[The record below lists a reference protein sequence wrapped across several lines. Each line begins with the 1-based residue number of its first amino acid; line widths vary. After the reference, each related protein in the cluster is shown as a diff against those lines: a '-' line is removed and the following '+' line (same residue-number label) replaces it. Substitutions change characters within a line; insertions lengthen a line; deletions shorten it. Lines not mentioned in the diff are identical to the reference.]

1 MLAVAGIFDLVV
13 LGVVL
18 LVAPVTHALCIG
30 HEHAAIARH
39 AVNEPALLFT
49 RSLYFFFASQS
60 SARTIAGLYPR
71 IFGCTLTTYIPVAV
85 LHEEYPTL
93 PVSLILLPLP
103 APCLRYLFLA
113 LSLFLICVYVLRGC
127 ARACSRLSSLSHVYI
142 RVYMSRRKSF
152 SVCLLFFSL
161 LLPTFVWSFSDL
173 LFLSF
178 SNTNT
183 RNYDFSL
190 IFPFFYYKS
199 RFKKM

>member
-113 LSLFLICVYVLRGC
+113 LSLSYMCYAGAHARVHVSPRFRTCIYVCICRDENP
-127 ARACSRLSSLSHVYI
+127 SLSVFY
-142 RVYMSRRKSF
+142 
-152 SVCLLFFSL
+152 FSL
-161 LLPTFVWSFSDL
+161 SFFLPSYGRSVTCSF
-173 LFLSF
+173 FLSLTPIHATTI
-178 SNTNT
+178 SH
-183 RNYDFSL
+183 
-190 IFPFFYYKS
+190 
-199 RFKKM
+199 

>member
-49 RSLYFFFASQS
+49 RSLCFFFASQS

-71 IFGCTLTTYIPVAV
+71 IFGRTLTTYIPVAV

-113 LSLFLICVYVLRGC
+113 LSLSYMCICVTRVHTRVFHVSPRFRTCIYVCICRDENP
-127 ARACSRLSSLSHVYI
+127 SLSVFY
-142 RVYMSRRKSF
+142 
-152 SVCLLFFSL
+152 FSL
-161 LLPTFVWSFSDL
+161 S
-173 LFLSF
+173 LFLPSYGRSVTCSF
-178 SNTNT
+178 
-183 RNYDFSL
+183 FLSL
-190 IFPFFYYKS
+190 TPIHATVIS
-199 RFKKM
+199 H

>member
-49 RSLYFFFASQS
+49 RSLCFFFASQS

-71 IFGCTLTTYIPVAV
+71 IFGRTLTTYIPVAV

-103 APCLRYLFLA
+103 APCFVISFL

-127 ARACSRLSSLSHVYI
+127 ARACFTSLLAFA
-142 RVYMSRRKSF
+142 RVYTCVYVATKILLCLSF
-152 SVCLLFFSL
+152 I
-161 LLPTFVWSFSDL
+161 
-173 LFLSF
+173 FLSP
-178 SNTNT
+178 SSYL
-183 RNYDFSL
+183 RMVVQWPALS
-190 IFPFFYYKS
+190 FFL
-199 RFKKM
+199 

>member
-113 LSLFLICVYVLRGC
+113 LSLSYMCICVTRVRTRVFTSLLAFARVYTCVYVATKILLC
-127 ARACSRLSSLSHVYI
+127 LSFI
-142 RVYMSRRKSF
+142 
-152 SVCLLFFSL
+152 
-161 LLPTFVWSFSDL
+161 
-173 LFLSF
+173 FLSP
-178 SNTNT
+178 SS
-183 RNYDFSL
+183 YL
-190 IFPFFYYKS
+190 C
-199 RFKKM
+199 MVVQ